1 MSGIL
6 AAMPDAFGQS
16 APHPTLSGV
25 AADQVVDLDI
35 VVGQFFQDQ
44 LQIPGRGK
52 DPHHRAL
59 LLESS
64 CPPHG
69 SQNRL
74 TKSSLNPEF
83 VVQGTMRASPVA

>member
-44 LQIPGRGK
+44 LQIPGVAKTRTTVRSCSNRAA
-52 DPHHRAL
+52 HRMDRRIDL
-59 LLESS
+59 PSRPS
-64 CPPHG
+64 I
-69 SQNRL
+69 QN
-74 TKSSLNPEF
+74 S
-83 VVQGTMRASPVA
+83 